1 MKIGIM
7 SDTHD
12 YLPNIRK
19 AIEIFNEEGAEA
31 VIHCGDFVSLFVIK
45 EFENLNANIIATY
58 GNNDGERCKLKE
70 WLKNINEDNIID
82 DFVSVELD
90 GLRFFITHGHHQS
103 IVDMAIKSGLYDVV
117 VYGHTHDMVI
127 EEVDDILVINPGEC
141 CGYLTGN
148 QTVVILDTEKKAYKD
163 INLDEIILDEE

>member
-19 AIEIFNEEGAEA
+19 AIEIFNEEGVEA

-45 EFENLNANIIATY
+45 EFEHLNANIIATY

-70 WLKNINEDNIID
+70 WLKNINEENIID
-82 DFVSVELD
+82 DFISIEID

-103 IVDMAIKSGLYDVV
+103 VLEMAIKSGLYDVV
-117 VYGHTHDMVI
+117 VYGHTHERVF
-127 EEVDDILVINPGEC
+127 EEVDDVLIINPGEC
-141 CGYLTGN
+141 CGYLTNIPTIG
-148 QTVVILDTEKKAYKD
+148 ILDTEKREYR
-163 INLDEIILDEE
+163 EIVLE